1 MSDHTNPIPEPV
13 AGSPAEVRSTD
24 GVRLQKVLAN
34 AGVASRRVAENL
46 IVGGRVRV
54 NGVVVTCLLYTS
66 DAADE

>member
-1 MSDHTNPIPEPV
+1 VSDHTNPIPEPV

-46 IVGGRVRV
+46 ISGVGCGERRRRDR
-54 NGVVVTCLLYTS
+54 S
-66 DAADE
+66 SARA